1 MRRTYRVRRSHHP
14 HAETDRLRV
23 RVYQLLLRWTR
34 ANPDHSQPPTEEQSD
49 EDRDLRSSLDPAS
62 GTDPDH

>member
-1 MRRTYRVRRSHHP
+1 MKRAYRVRRSYHP

-34 ANPDHSQPPTEEQSD
+34 ATPDPSQPPTEEQSD
-49 EDRDLRSSLDPAS
+49 EDRDLRPSFNPAPSS
-62 GTDPDH
+62 DPDH